1 MWELDIQVYTFAG
14 KRFLV
19 SPETQI
25 RFNTHLKYAKPE
37 QPWWKNEAVDP
48 SIREGMNLMAHYA
61 GKRLLVSPN
70 TKIYSFSQF
79 LSKQNLSYLNERRQ
93 STLLLEQEFKLMA
106 QEARAKSNRQEVRT
120 KVQCIGILC
129 K

>member
-1 MWELDIQVYTFAG
+1 
-14 KRFLV
+14 
-19 SPETQI
+19 
-25 RFNTHLKYAKPE
+25 
-37 QPWWKNEAVDP
+37 
-48 SIREGMNLMAHYA
+48 MAHYA
-61 GKRLLVSPN
+61 GKRLLVSSN

-120 KVQCIGILC
+120 KVQSIGILC